1 MQDSSAPPGV
11 VSARVTEL
19 VLPVT
24 VLPKASCTVT
34 SGWPAHAVWLVPLPG
49 CMVKATLLAA
59 AAVIVKVLLVA
70 EVLPAEVAVIV

>member
-1 MQDSSAPPGV
+1 MV
-11 VSARVTEL
+11 RARVTEL

-24 VLPKASCTVT
+24 VLPNASWTVT
-34 SGWPAHAVWLVPLPG
+34 SGWAAHAVWLVPPPG

-59 AAVIVKVLLVA
+59 AAVIVKVLLVI